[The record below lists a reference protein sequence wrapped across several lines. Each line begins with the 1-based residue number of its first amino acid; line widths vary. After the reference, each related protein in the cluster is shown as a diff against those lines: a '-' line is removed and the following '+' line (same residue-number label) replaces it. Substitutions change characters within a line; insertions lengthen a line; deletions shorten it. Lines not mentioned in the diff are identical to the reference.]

1 MTTSSTTNDDD
12 ALIQDKT
19 RQVILSGVDS
29 RRNPGLNGVNRLHE
43 EEEEGTQESVMI
55 LWQPH
60 ETVILFLL

>member
-43 EEEEGTQESVMI
+43 EEEGTRESVMI